1 MAKSKKTKLT
11 VRSNTGRRKD
21 GDRNKL
27 SFQGF
32 ECLQINKTLE
42 LGKVTHLLPFPTLWD
57 FGRKTKE

>member
-1 MAKSKKTKLT
+1 MIQLPLESIGSTSLT
-11 VRSNTGRRKD
+11 IIEM
-21 GDRNKL
+21 L
-27 SFQGF
+27 EGF